1 MEKKLSQEEFNKKCA
16 HCKKWLPATKEFFS
30 YKNKK
35 MNLWSSECKQCE
47 KAQKKAYQ
55 KAYRQRPEVKAQKKA
70 YQKAYQKAYRQRPE
84 AKAQKKAQE
93 KAYQNKRYHTDPNYK
108 WVMNIRILTG
118 RAYKGN
124 IKPAPS
130 EELLGCSSKLLQL
143 WLVFQF
149 KPGMTLENHGN
160 GWNGNGKT
168 QWHIDHIRPLA
179 SFDCSIESE
188 RRQAC
193 HWTNLQP
200 LWAEDNL
207 SKSDN

>member
-1 MEKKLSQEEFNKKCA
+1 MITHKIIDSVKSKKCA

-55 KAYRQRPEVKAQKKA
+55 KAYHQRPEVNAQVKAQKKAYYQRPEVKAQV
-70 YQKAYQKAYRQRPE
+70 
-84 AKAQKKAQE
+84 KAQN
-93 KAYQNKRYHTDPNYK
+93 NKRYHTDPNYK
-108 WVMNIRILTG
+108 WAMNIRILTW

-124 IKPAPS
+124 VKPAPS
-130 EELLGCSSKLLQL
+130 EELLGCSPKLLQL
-143 WLVFQF
+143 WMALQF
-149 KPGMTLENHGN
+149 TEGMTLENHGN

-168 QWHIDHIRPLA
+168 QWHIDHYVALN
-179 SFDCSIESE
+179 SFDLRFEIE